1 MKSSH
6 LSRGLRLDLVAQLL
20 TDTPDKSEG
29 GLGGGIRP
37 ESGDALHELLVDAVV
52 AAVGLRAALRLGLRQ
67 ARAAPLE
74 SCGRMMNH
82 FFLSSKVWEITTDI
96 VIRKYCTRQMQS
108 WDK

>member
-6 LSRGLRLDLVAQLL
+6 LSCGLRLDLVAQLL

-74 SCGRMMNH
+74 SCGQMINLV
-82 FFLSSKVWEITTDI
+82 LSFKVWETTTEI
-96 VIRKYCTRQMQS
+96 VILKKYCTRQILEGT
-108 WDK
+108 

>member
-37 ESGDALHELLVDAVV
+37 KSGDALHELLVDAVV

-74 SCGRMMNH
+74 SCERMMNH
-82 FFLSSKVWEITTDI
+82 FFHLKFGKSLQILTS
-96 VIRKYCTRQMQS
+96 
-108 WDK
+108 